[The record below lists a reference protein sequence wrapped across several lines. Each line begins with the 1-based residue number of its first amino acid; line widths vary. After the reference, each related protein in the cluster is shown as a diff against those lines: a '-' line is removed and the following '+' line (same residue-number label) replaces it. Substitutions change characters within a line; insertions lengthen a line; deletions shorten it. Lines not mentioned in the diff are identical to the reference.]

1 MLESRKPLNTEGYI
15 CVAHYFIYSRLG
27 LVLLNKWSSSRLEMN
42 WIRQLEGKLT
52 LPMSWSLHREAAGWC
67 SAGRRGGQRAGLF
80 HTMPPTL
87 PGGQEARKV
96 CGRATGM
103 TSGALVGRGNHG
115 TLEHYKRR
123 RKPPGL
129 ASSSKVTTSRSR
141 AWGPKVTLA
150 TPGLAGG
157 GHRGLGGRRDCG
169 FQLQGEFTSYEL
181 SAELNMG
188 LFLQGT
194 QHYLLSK
201 FSSPLRS
208 LFGWFER

>member
-1 MLESRKPLNTEGYI
+1 
-15 CVAHYFIYSRLG
+15 
-27 LVLLNKWSSSRLEMN
+27 MN

-52 LPMSWSLHREAAGWC
+52 LPMSWSLHWEAAVWC
-67 SAGRRGGQRAGLF
+67 SAGMRGGQGAGLF

-115 TLEHYKRR
+115 TLEHYKQR

-129 ASSSKVTTSRSR
+129 ASSSKVTASRSR
-141 AWGPKVTLA
+141 AWEPKVILA

-157 GHRGLGGRRDCG
+157 GHRGGGGDGPGGGPCCPAPHRPGD
-169 FQLQGEFTSYEL
+169 
-181 SAELNMG
+181 
-188 LFLQGT
+188 
-194 QHYLLSK
+194 
-201 FSSPLRS
+201 SSPAAEAGEPSRRPCRWVGVTLS
-208 LFGWFER
+208 SDPSFQ